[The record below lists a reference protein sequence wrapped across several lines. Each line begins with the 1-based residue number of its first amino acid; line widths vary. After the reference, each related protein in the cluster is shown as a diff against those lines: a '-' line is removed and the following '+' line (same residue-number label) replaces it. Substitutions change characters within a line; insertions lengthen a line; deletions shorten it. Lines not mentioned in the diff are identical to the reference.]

1 MMTIQQQAYELIDEL
16 PDDSV
21 KVMIELMSR
30 MPKATKISIVS
41 NPLKDET
48 SKERKR
54 AAFERM
60 KKLRKSAAEHKIEDV
75 ETARYDAVKEKYG
88 AFM

>member
-30 MPKATKISIVS
+30 MPKATQISIVS
-41 NPLKDET
+41 NPMKGKT

-54 AAFERM
+54 VAFERM
-60 KKLRKSAAEHKIEDV
+60 KKLRKSAVEHKIEDV
-75 ETARYDAVKEKYG
+75 EAARYDAVKEKYG

>member
-21 KVMIELMSR
+21 KVIIELMSR
-30 MPKATKISIVS
+30 MPKATQISIVPNS
-41 NPLKDET
+41 MKDET

-60 KKLRKSAAEHKIEDV
+60 KKLRKAAVEHKIEDV
-75 ETARYDAVKEKYG
+75 EAARQDAVQEKYG